1 MRYFFTQYSKL
12 IMCLFLSC
20 CLMTTYLP
28 TMAQSTVIG
37 IVKDRQGLVLPGVSL
52 KIKGT
57 QIGTVTNTNGA
68 YSIMA
73 QPNDVLVFSF
83 LGFIEKEV
91 PVQSQTSI
99 NVSLEEGV
107 RNLGEVVVTALGIQR
122 EKRSLGYATQQISG
136 EDLSTAK
143 EVNVINSLQGR
154 VAGLQI
160 SQSATGIGGSSRI
173 ILRGANS
180 LTGTDNNALI
190 VIDGIPLDNSNSR
203 TPGRFG
209 GIDYGSG
216 VSGVNPED
224 IESVNVLKG
233 PNAAALY
240 GERAAAGAIIITTK
254 TGSKNFGV
262 SFSSN
267 ATFENPLV
275 LPDFQNQYG
284 QGVSGT
290 LPVNAQNQVFIP
302 RNIESSWGP
311 RMLGQQV
318 LDWTGQVKPY
328 SPQPNNIKDFYET
341 GQTYN
346 NILSLNAGNEKIQ
359 TRFSAGM
366 LNNQGILPNSR
377 LNRSTFNIRTTAKIT
392 DKLSIDGKIN
402 FINQKSQ
409 NRPNLTDNPDNPVV
423 GFLFMPRSINL
434 DDLRGFED
442 INGNPVTWAQTGVDP
457 ANGFRTSRRQNP
469 FWSVNRNT
477 NNDELNK
484 FIGFLS
490 LKYQF
495 NNWLS
500 LQLRSGTDYSTQR
513 IEERTATRTLFES
526 SIDRAKYVITTHT
539 VEETNTDFLL
549 SVNKAINTKISF
561 NGTAGGNIRYF
572 KREEIGAQT
581 SGLLVPNLFTIRNGA
596 AQVPIYGFAELQT
609 NSLYGTA
616 QFGYKS
622 YLYLDLTAR
631 NDWSSTLSTEN
642 RSFFYPSASLS
653 FVLTDAFKINNNI
666 LSFAKL
672 RASAAEVGGAAQPYQ
687 LSLNYNLGLPHL
699 GQGSATLRPQLPFLD
714 LKPQITRAIE
724 FGADVK
730 FFDNR
735 MGIDFSYYK
744 KNTFNQIFTP
754 PISATSGFNSS
765 LINAGNVQNS
775 GVEVLLTGSPVR
787 KDNGLK
793 WDIAVN
799 WARNRSKIVA
809 TANGVD
815 NFFIGNDRNITVAA
829 SPGSPFGDFRGR
841 RFKRNS
847 NGDILVGA
855 NGLPFRNEVDEV
867 IGNYLPD
874 WIGGINNTFTYK
886 ALRLSFLVDMRQ
898 GGDIISLSNIFAA
911 QNGNASFTTEGRDA
925 WYDKTGGYLVNG
937 VVDNGNNTFSPNTK
951 FVDPEAYWRLVGAP
965 DAAITEP
972 FIYDASFIKFREL
985 TLGFNLP
992 KKWMGK
998 TPFKNAFFSLVGRN
1012 LFLIKSNTPGF
1023 DPDVSSYNI
1032 TNVQG
1037 IESAAFPS
1045 TRSYGFNLNIKL

>member
-1 MRYFFTQYSKL
+1 MADH
-12 IMCLFLSC
+12 LSVNAQ
-20 CLMTTYLP
+20 TT
-28 TMAQSTVIG
+28 TING
-37 IVKDRQGLVLPGVSL
+37 IVKDNEGLVLPGVAI
-52 KIKGT
+52 KVKGT
-57 QIGTVTNTNGA
+57 QTGTVTNVNGS
-68 YSIMA
+68 YSITA
-73 QPNDVLVFSF
+73 KANDVLVFSY
-83 LGFIEKEV
+83 LGFLEKEV
-91 PVQSQTSI
+91 QVQNQTNI
-99 NVSLEEGV
+99 NVSLEEDV
-107 RNLGEVVVTALGIQR
+107 RSLNEVVVTALGIQR
-122 EKRSLGYATQQISG
+122 EKRSLGYATQQVSG
-136 EDLSTAK
+136 EDLSVAK
-143 EVNVINSLQGR
+143 EVNVLNSLQGR

-160 SQSATGIGGSSRI
+160 TQSATGVGGSSRVV
-173 ILRGANS
+173 LRGANS

-190 VIDGIPLDNSNSR
+190 VIDGIPLDNSNNR

-216 VSGVNPED
+216 VGGVNPED

-254 TGSKNFGV
+254 TGSKKFGV

-267 ATFENPLV
+267 VTFENPLV
-275 LPDFQNQYG
+275 LPDFQNEYG
-284 QGVSGT
+284 QGVGGA
-290 LPVNAQNQVFIP
+290 LPVNSQNQLFIP

-311 RMLGQQV
+311 RMVGQQV
-318 LDWTGQVKPY
+318 IDWTGQLRPY
-328 SPQPNNIKDFYET
+328 SPQPNNIKNFYET
-341 GQTYN
+341 GQSYN
-346 NILSLNAGNEKIQ
+346 NVLSLDAGNDKIQ
-359 TRFSAGM
+359 TRFSVGI
-366 LNNQGILPNSR
+366 LNNEGILPNNR
-377 LNRSTFNIRTTAKIT
+377 LDRASFNIRTTAKIT
-392 DKLSIDGKIN
+392 DKLSVDGKIN
-402 FINQKSQ
+402 YINQKSF
-409 NRPNLTDNPDNPVV
+409 NRPNLTDNPDNPVY

-434 DDLRGFED
+434 DDLRDFED

-457 ANGFRTSRRQNP
+457 ANGFLTSRRQNP
-469 FWSVNRNT
+469 FWSVYKNT
-477 NNDELNK
+477 NNDNLNK

-500 LQLRSGTDYSTQR
+500 LQLRSGTDYSTQK

-526 SIDRAKYVITTHT
+526 SVDRAKYVITTHT
-539 VEETNTDFLL
+539 VQETNTDFLF
-549 SVNKAINTKISF
+549 VANKAINTNISF
-561 NGTAGGNIRYF
+561 AGTAGGNIRSF

-596 AQVPIYGFAELQT
+596 AQVPLYGFAELQT

-631 NDWSSTLSTEN
+631 NDWSSTLSKEN

-653 FVLTDAFKINNNI
+653 FLLTDAFKIKSNI

-672 RASAAEVGGAAQPYQ
+672 RASVAEVGGAAQPYQ

-724 FGADVK
+724 FGTDVR
-730 FFDNR
+730 FFDSR
-735 MGIDFSYYK
+735 IGIDFSYYK

-754 PISATSGFNSS
+754 PISATSGFTSS

-775 GVEVLLTGSPVR
+775 GVEIFLTGAPVR
-787 KDNGLK
+787 IDNGLK
-793 WDIAVN
+793 WDIGVN
-799 WARNRSKIVA
+799 WSRNRSKIVA
-809 TANGVD
+809 TAGGVD

-841 RFKRNS
+841 RFKRNQ

-855 NGLPFRNEVDEV
+855 NGLPFRNDVDEV

-886 ALRLSFLVDMRQ
+886 GLKLSFLIDMRQ
-898 GGDIISLSNIFAA
+898 GGDILSLSNIYAA

-925 WYDKTGGYLVNG
+925 WYNGTGGYLVNG

-965 DAAITEP
+965 DAAIAEA
-972 FIYDASFIKFREL
+972 FVYDASFIKFREF

-992 KKWMGK
+992 KKWIAK

-1012 LFLIKSNTPGF
+1012 LLLLKSSTPGF